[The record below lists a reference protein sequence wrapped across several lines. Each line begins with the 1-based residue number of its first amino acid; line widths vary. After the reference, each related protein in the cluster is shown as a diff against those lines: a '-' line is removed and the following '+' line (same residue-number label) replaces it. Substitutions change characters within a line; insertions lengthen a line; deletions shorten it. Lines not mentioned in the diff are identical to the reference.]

1 MRENKQSFWKKGI
14 ETYRNKVA
22 LRRFLSL
29 FSTDVLVRGANFLLI
44 PVFLHLMTREEFG
57 VYGYLYSFAMAMSLV
72 FTFGFHASVPKLY
85 ADTKDDKQA
94 QGSMLFTLSLTLIV
108 GLVLI
113 FSLISLTGIDE
124 YFFGLINRNEEMKNF
139 SYDTYRPYLLVAMAS
154 MVLSN
159 LLTYY
164 FVAAEKIK
172 NIQAFNLIRFFF
184 ANGLAILLLY
194 TAPDADAALLRLSVT
209 YIVELL
215 LCCVFSFFLCK
226 NFTFK
231 FSKYYLYKGLKI
243 GLPLSFVA
251 LLNAI
256 TNFGDKHFVMIY
268 CGAAIVGVYNL
279 ASLLATIPVIVYQSF
294 NFIWLPSFLQEKN
307 LILLKKKT
315 DRNGLRIFILLFLL
329 SVLIYIGAFFLLQ
342 WGVFP
347 ENYSLIMQI
356 LPPLLLSQ
364 IFASLNL
371 FFFNY
376 FTYFEKNYLTILTSI
391 VINSLS
397 YLLFSLTASRFG
409 YIGVAYSLL
418 LSNFTLFVIYYL
430 LTSYYVKKGIKNDS
444 L

>member
-1 MRENKQSFWKKGI
+1 MRENKQSFWKNSI
-14 ETYRNKVA
+14 EKYRNKVA
-22 LRRFLSL
+22 FRRFLSL

-44 PVFLHLMTREEFG
+44 PLFLYLMTRDEFG

-85 ADTKDDKQA
+85 ADTKDDKKA
-94 QGSMLFTLSLTLIV
+94 QGSMLFTLSLTLIL

-194 TAPDADAALLRLSVT
+194 TAPDADAALLRLAIT

-215 LCCVFSFFLCK
+215 LCCVFLFFLCK

-268 CGAAIVGVYNL
+268 CGAGVVGVYNL

-315 DRNGLRIFILLFLL
+315 DRNGLRIFILLLLL

-418 LSNFTLFVIYYL
+418 LSNFTLFVIYYI

>member
-1 MRENKQSFWKKGI
+1 MRENKQSFWKKSI

-44 PVFLHLMTREEFG
+44 PVFLHLMTRDEFG

-72 FTFGFHASVPKLY
+72 FTLGFHTSVPKLY

-124 YFFGLINRNEEMKNF
+124 YFFGLINRNEEMKDF
-139 SYDTYRPYLLVAMAS
+139 SYDKYRPYLLVAMAS

-172 NIQAFNLIRFFF
+172 NIQSFNLIRLFF
-184 ANGLAILLLY
+184 ANGLAIILLY
-194 TAPDADAALLRLSVT
+194 TDPNADAALLRLAIT
-209 YIVELL
+209 YLVEFI
-215 LCCVFSFFLCK
+215 LCGVFAIFLCK

-231 FSKYYLYKGLKI
+231 FSSYYLRKGLKI

-268 CGAAIVGVYNL
+268 CGAGVVAVYNL

-307 LILLKKKT
+307 LSLLKKKT

-347 ENYSLIMQI
+347 KTYSLVMSI
-356 LPPLLLSQ
+356 LPPLCLAQ

-418 LSNFTLFVIYYL
+418 LSNFTLFVIYYI

>member
-1 MRENKQSFWKKGI
+1 MRENKQSFWKNSI
-14 ETYRNKVA
+14 EKYRNKVA
-22 LRRFLSL
+22 FRRFISL

-44 PVFLHLMTREEFG
+44 PLFLHLMTRDEFG

-72 FTFGFHASVPKLY
+72 FTLGFHASVPKLF
-85 ADTKDDKQA
+85 ADTKSDKKA

-113 FSLISLTGIDE
+113 FSLISLIGIDE

-164 FVAAEKIK
+164 FVASEKIK

-315 DRNGLRIFILLFLL
+315 DRNGLRIFILLLLL

-371 FFFNY
+371 FIFNY

-418 LSNFTLFVIYYL
+418 LSNFTLFVIYYI

>member
-1 MRENKQSFWKKGI
+1 MRENKQSFWKKSL

-164 FVAAEKIK
+164 FVASEKIK

-307 LILLKKKT
+307 LSLLKKKT
-315 DRNGLRIFILLFLL
+315 DRNGLRIFILLLL
-329 SVLIYIGAFFLLQ
+329 LCVGIYIGAFFLLQ

-347 ENYSLIMQI
+347 KSYSLIMSI
-356 LPPLLLSQ
+356 LPPLCLAQ

-397 YLLFSLTASRFG
+397 YLLFSFTASRFG

-418 LSNFTLFVIYYL
+418 LSNFTLFVIYYI

>member
-1 MRENKQSFWKKGI
+1 MRENKQSFWKNSI
-14 ETYRNKVA
+14 EKYRNKVA
-22 LRRFLSL
+22 FRRFISL

-44 PVFLHLMTREEFG
+44 PLFLYLMTRDEFG

-94 QGSMLFTLSLTLIV
+94 QGSMLFTLSLTLIL

-215 LCCVFSFFLCK
+215 LCCVFLFFLCK

-268 CGAAIVGVYNL
+268 CGAGVVGVYNL

-315 DRNGLRIFILLFLL
+315 DRNGLRIFILLLLL

-418 LSNFTLFVIYYL
+418 LSNFTLFVIYYI
-430 LTSYYVKKGIKNDS
+430 LTSYYVKKGINI
-444 L
+444 LLL

>member
-1 MRENKQSFWKKGI
+1 MRENKQSFWKNSI
-14 ETYRNKVA
+14 EKYRNKVA
-22 LRRFLSL
+22 FRRFISL

-44 PVFLHLMTREEFG
+44 PLFLYLMTRDEFG

-94 QGSMLFTLSLTLIV
+94 QGSMLFTLSLTLIL

-215 LCCVFSFFLCK
+215 LCCVFLFFLCK

-315 DRNGLRIFILLFLL
+315 DRNGLRIFILLLLL

-418 LSNFTLFVIYYL
+418 LSNFTLFVIYYI
-430 LTSYYVKKGIKNDS
+430 LTSYYVKKGINI
-444 L
+444 LLL

>member
-1 MRENKQSFWKKGI
+1 MRENKQSFWKNSI
-14 ETYRNKVA
+14 EKYRNKVA
-22 LRRFLSL
+22 FRRFISL

-44 PVFLHLMTREEFG
+44 PLFLYLMTRDEFG

-94 QGSMLFTLSLTLIV
+94 QGSMLFTLSLTLIL

-164 FVAAEKIK
+164 FVASEKIK

-215 LCCVFSFFLCK
+215 LCCVFLFFLCK

-315 DRNGLRIFILLFLL
+315 DRNGLRIFILLLLL

-430 LTSYYVKKGIKNDS
+430 LTSYYVKKGINI
-444 L
+444 LLL

>member
-1 MRENKQSFWKKGI
+1 MRENKQSFWKNSI
-14 ETYRNKVA
+14 EKYRNKVA
-22 LRRFLSL
+22 FRRFISL

-44 PVFLHLMTREEFG
+44 PLFLYLMTRDEFG

-85 ADTKDDKQA
+85 ADTKDDKKA
-94 QGSMLFTLSLTLIV
+94 QGSMLFTLSLTLIL

-215 LCCVFSFFLCK
+215 LCCVFLFFLCK

-315 DRNGLRIFILLFLL
+315 DRNGLRIFILLLLL

-418 LSNFTLFVIYYL
+418 LSNFTLFVIYYI

>member
-1 MRENKQSFWKKGI
+1 MRENKQSFWKNSI
-14 ETYRNKVA
+14 EKYRNKVA
-22 LRRFLSL
+22 FRRFISL

-44 PVFLHLMTREEFG
+44 PLFLYLMTRDEFG

-85 ADTKDDKQA
+85 ADTKDDKKA
-94 QGSMLFTLSLTLIV
+94 QGSMLFTLSLTLIL

-215 LCCVFSFFLCK
+215 LCCVFLFFLCK

-418 LSNFTLFVIYYL
+418 LSNFTLFVIYYI

>member
-1 MRENKQSFWKKGI
+1 MRENKQSFWKNSI
-14 ETYRNKVA
+14 EKYRNKVA
-22 LRRFLSL
+22 FRRFISL

-44 PVFLHLMTREEFG
+44 PLFLHLMTRDEFG

-94 QGSMLFTLSLTLIV
+94 QGSMLFTLSLTLIL

-164 FVAAEKIK
+164 FVASEKIK

-215 LCCVFSFFLCK
+215 LCCVFLFFLCK

-315 DRNGLRIFILLFLL
+315 DRNGLRIFILLLLL

-418 LSNFTLFVIYYL
+418 LSNFTLFVIYYI

>member
-1 MRENKQSFWKKGI
+1 MRENKQSFWKNSI
-14 ETYRNKVA
+14 EKYRNKVA
-22 LRRFLSL
+22 FRRFISL

-44 PVFLHLMTREEFG
+44 PLFLYLMTRDEFG

-85 ADTKDDKQA
+85 ADTKEDRKA
-94 QGSMLFTLSLTLIV
+94 QGSMLFTLSLTLIL

-164 FVAAEKIK
+164 FVASEKIK

-215 LCCVFSFFLCK
+215 LCCVFLFFLCK

-315 DRNGLRIFILLFLL
+315 DRNGLRIFILLLLL
-329 SVLIYIGAFFLLQ
+329 SVSIYIGAFFLLQ

-418 LSNFTLFVIYYL
+418 LSNFTLFVIYYI

>member
-1 MRENKQSFWKKGI
+1 MRENKQSFWKNSI
-14 ETYRNKVA
+14 EKYRNKVA
-22 LRRFLSL
+22 FRRFISL

-44 PVFLHLMTREEFG
+44 PLFLYLMTRDEFG

-72 FTFGFHASVPKLY
+72 FTLGFHASVPKLF
-85 ADTKDDKQA
+85 ADTKNDKKA

-154 MVLSN
+154 MVISN

-307 LILLKKKT
+307 LSLLKKKT
-315 DRNGLRIFILLFLL
+315 DRNGLRIFILLLLL

-418 LSNFTLFVIYYL
+418 LSNFTLFVIYYI
-430 LTSYYVKKGIKNDS
+430 LTSYYVKKGINI
-444 L
+444 LLL

>member
-1 MRENKQSFWKKGI
+1 MRENKQSFWKNSI
-14 ETYRNKVA
+14 EKYRNKVA
-22 LRRFLSL
+22 FRRFISL

-44 PVFLHLMTREEFG
+44 PLFLYLMTRDEFG

-85 ADTKDDKQA
+85 ADTKDDKKA
-94 QGSMLFTLSLTLIV
+94 QGSMLFTLSLTLVV

-139 SYDTYRPYLLVAMAS
+139 SYDTYRPYLLAAMAS

-164 FVAAEKIK
+164 FVASEKIK

-315 DRNGLRIFILLFLL
+315 DRNGLRIFIFLLLL

-418 LSNFTLFVIYYL
+418 LSNFTLFVIYYI
-430 LTSYYVKKGIKNDS
+430 LTSYYVKKGINI
-444 L
+444 LLL

>member
-1 MRENKQSFWKKGI
+1 MRENKQSFWKNSI
-14 ETYRNKVA
+14 EKYRNKVA
-22 LRRFLSL
+22 FRRFISL

-44 PVFLHLMTREEFG
+44 PLFLYLMTRDEFG

-94 QGSMLFTLSLTLIV
+94 QGSMLFTLSLTLIL

-164 FVAAEKIK
+164 FVASEKIK

-215 LCCVFSFFLCK
+215 LCCVFLFFLCK

-315 DRNGLRIFILLFLL
+315 DRNGLRIFIFLLLL

-418 LSNFTLFVIYYL
+418 LSNFTLFVIYYI

>member
-1 MRENKQSFWKKGI
+1 MRENKQSFWKKSI

-124 YFFGLINRNEEMKNF
+124 YFFGLINRNEEMKDF
-139 SYDTYRPYLLVAMAS
+139 SYDKYRPYLLVAMAS

-194 TAPDADAALLRLSVT
+194 TSPDADAALLRLAIT
-209 YIVELL
+209 YLVEFI
-215 LCCVFSFFLCK
+215 LCGVFAIFLCK

-268 CGAAIVGVYNL
+268 CGAGVVAVYNL

-307 LILLKKKT
+307 LSLLKKKT
-315 DRNGLRIFILLFLL
+315 DRNGLRIFLLLFLL
-329 SVLIYIGAFFLLQ
+329 CVGIYIGACLLLN

-347 ENYSLIMQI
+347 KTYSLIMSI
-356 LPPLLLSQ
+356 LPPPWMLPPRVWLYLS
-364 IFASLNL
+364 FFLEL
-371 FFFNY
+371 F
-376 FTYFEKNYLTILTSI
+376 
-391 VINSLS
+391 
-397 YLLFSLTASRFG
+397 
-409 YIGVAYSLL
+409 
-418 LSNFTLFVIYYL
+418 
-430 LTSYYVKKGIKNDS
+430 
-444 L
+444 

>member
-1 MRENKQSFWKKGI
+1 MRENKQSFWKKSI

-44 PVFLHLMTREEFG
+44 PLFLHLMTREEFG
-57 VYGYLYSFAMAMSLV
+57 IYGYLYSFAMAMSLV
-72 FTFGFHASVPKLY
+72 FTLGFHASVPKLY
-85 ADTKDDKQA
+85 ADTKTDKKA
-94 QGSMLFTLSLTLIV
+94 QGSMLFTLSLTLVV
-108 GLVLI
+108 GLIVI
-113 FSLISLTGIDE
+113 FTLLSFTGVDE
-124 YFFGLINRNEEMKNF
+124 YFFSFINRNNDVDAF
-139 SYDTYRPYLLVAMAS
+139 SYDTYRPYLFVAMSS

-184 ANGLAILLLY
+184 ANGLAIILLY
-194 TAPDADAALLRLSVT
+194 TAPNTDAALLRLAIT
-209 YIVELL
+209 YLCELI
-215 LCCVFSFFLCK
+215 LCCVFAVFLCK
-226 NFTFK
+226 NFTLK
-231 FSKYYLYKGLKI
+231 FSSYYLRKGLKI

-256 TNFGDKHFVMIY
+256 TNFGDKHFVMLY
-268 CGAAIVGVYNL
+268 CGVGVVAVYNL

-315 DRNGLRIFILLFLL
+315 DRNGLRIFLLLL
-329 SVLIYIGAFFLLQ
+329 LLCVGIYIGAWMLLN

-347 ENYSLIMQI
+347 KSYSLIMSI
-356 LPPLLLSQ
+356 LPPLCLAQ

-376 FTYFEKNYLTILTSI
+376 FTYFEKNYITILTS
-391 VINSLS
+391 VIINGLG
-397 YLLFSLTASRFG
+397 YLLFSFTAPVYG

-418 LSNFTLFVIYYL
+418 LANFTLFVIYYL
-430 LTSYYVKKGIKNDS
+430 LSSYYIKKSIKNNS

>member
-1 MRENKQSFWKKGI
+1 MRENKQSFWKNSI
-14 ETYRNKVA
+14 EKYRNKVA
-22 LRRFLSL
+22 FRRFISL

-44 PVFLHLMTREEFG
+44 PLFLYLMTRDEFG

-85 ADTKDDKQA
+85 ADTKDDKKA
-94 QGSMLFTLSLTLIV
+94 QGSMLFTLSLTLIL

-113 FSLISLTGIDE
+113 FSLISLIGIDE

-215 LCCVFSFFLCK
+215 LCCVFLFFLCK

-268 CGAAIVGVYNL
+268 CGAGVVGVYNL

-397 YLLFSLTASRFG
+397 YLSFSLTASRFG

-418 LSNFTLFVIYYL
+418 LSNFTLFVIYYI

>member
-1 MRENKQSFWKKGI
+1 MRENKQSFWKNSI
-14 ETYRNKVA
+14 EKYRNKVA
-22 LRRFLSL
+22 FRRFISL

-44 PVFLHLMTREEFG
+44 PLFLYLMTRDEFG

-85 ADTKDDKQA
+85 ADTKSDKKA
-94 QGSMLFTLSLTLIV
+94 QGSMLFTLSLTLIL

-164 FVAAEKIK
+164 FVASEKIK

-215 LCCVFSFFLCK
+215 LCCVFLFFLCK

-315 DRNGLRIFILLFLL
+315 DRNGLRIFIFLLLL

-418 LSNFTLFVIYYL
+418 LSNFTLFVIYYI
-430 LTSYYVKKGIKNDS
+430 LTSYYVKKGYKK
-444 L
+444 

>member
-1 MRENKQSFWKKGI
+1 MRENKQSFWKKSI

-44 PVFLHLMTREEFG
+44 PLFLHLMTRDEFG

-85 ADTKDDKQA
+85 ADTKDDKKA

-139 SYDTYRPYLLVAMAS
+139 LYDTYRPYLLVAMAS

-164 FVAAEKIK
+164 FVASEKIK

-268 CGAAIVGVYNL
+268 CGAGVVGVYNL

-371 FFFNY
+371 FIFNY

-418 LSNFTLFVIYYL
+418 LSNFTLFVIYYI

>member
-1 MRENKQSFWKKGI
+1 MRENKQSFWKNSI
-14 ETYRNKVA
+14 EKYRNKVA
-22 LRRFLSL
+22 FRRFISL

-44 PVFLHLMTREEFG
+44 PLFLYLMTRDEFG

-94 QGSMLFTLSLTLIV
+94 QGSMLFTLSLTLIL

-164 FVAAEKIK
+164 FVASEKIK

-215 LCCVFSFFLCK
+215 LCCVFLFFLSK

-268 CGAAIVGVYNL
+268 CGAGVVGVYNL

-315 DRNGLRIFILLFLL
+315 DRNGLRIFILLLLL

-356 LPPLLLSQ
+356 LPPVLLSQ

-418 LSNFTLFVIYYL
+418 LSNFTLFVIYYI
-430 LTSYYVKKGIKNDS
+430 LTSYYVKKGINI
-444 L
+444 LLL

>member
-1 MRENKQSFWKKGI
+1 MRENKQSFWEKSI

-124 YFFGLINRNEEMKNF
+124 YFFGLINRNEEMKDF

-315 DRNGLRIFILLFLL
+315 DRNGLRIFILLLLL

-347 ENYSLIMQI
+347 ENYFLIMQI

-430 LTSYYVKKGIKNDS
+430 LTSYYVKKSIKNDS

>member
-1 MRENKQSFWKKGI
+1 MRENKQSFWKNSI
-14 ETYRNKVA
+14 EKYRNKVA
-22 LRRFLSL
+22 FRRFISL

-44 PVFLHLMTREEFG
+44 PLFLHLMTRDEFG

-72 FTFGFHASVPKLY
+72 FTLGFHASVPKLF
-85 ADTKDDKQA
+85 ADTKSDKKA

-113 FSLISLTGIDE
+113 FSLISLIGIDE

-194 TAPDADAALLRLSVT
+194 TALDADAALLRLSVT

-215 LCCVFSFFLCK
+215 LCCVFLFFLCK

-307 LILLKKKT
+307 LSLLKKKT
-315 DRNGLRIFILLFLL
+315 DRNGLRIFILLLLL

-418 LSNFTLFVIYYL
+418 LSNFTLFVIYYI

>member
-22 LRRFLSL
+22 FRRFLSL

-44 PVFLHLMTREEFG
+44 PLFLHLMTRDEFG

-72 FTFGFHASVPKLY
+72 FTFGFHASVPKLF
-85 ADTKDDKQA
+85 ADTKSDKKA

-371 FFFNY
+371 FIFNY

-430 LTSYYVKKGIKNDS
+430 LTSYYVKKSIKE
-444 L
+444 LVT

>member
-44 PVFLHLMTREEFG
+44 PLFLYLMTRDEFG

-154 MVLSN
+154 MVFSN

-215 LCCVFSFFLCK
+215 LCCVFLFFLCK

-397 YLLFSLTASRFG
+397 YLSFSLTASRFG

-418 LSNFTLFVIYYL
+418 LSNFTLFVIYYI

>member
-1 MRENKQSFWKKGI
+1 MQFSQSFK
-14 ETYRNKVA
+14 
-22 LRRFLSL
+22 RFISL

-44 PVFLHLMTREEFG
+44 PLFLHLMTRDEFG
-57 VYGYLYSFAMAMSLV
+57 IYGYLYSFAMAMSLV
-72 FTFGFHASVPKLY
+72 FTLGFHASVPKLY
-85 ADTKDDKQA
+85 ADTKNNPKQ

-108 GLVLI
+108 SLVLI

-124 YFFGLINRNEEMKNF
+124 YFFGLINRNQAVKDFN
-139 SYDTYRPYLLVAMAS
+139 YDTYRPYLLVAMCS

-184 ANGLAILLLY
+184 ANGLALFLLY
-194 TAPDADAALLRLSVT
+194 SAPNADAALLRLSVT
-209 YIVELL
+209 YIVELI
-215 LCCVFSFFLCK
+215 LCFIFAIVLCK

-256 TNFGDKHFVMIY
+256 TNFGDKYFVMLY
-268 CGAAIVGVYNL
+268 CGATIVGVYNL

-294 NFIWLPSFLQEKN
+294 NFIWLPTFLQEKN
-307 LILLKKKT
+307 LVLLKKKT
-315 DRNGLRIFILLFLL
+315 NKNGLRIFLLLLLL
-329 SVLIYIGAFFLLQ
+329 SVLIYVGAFVLLA

-347 ENYSLIMQI
+347 ENYSLIMEI

-376 FTYFEKNYLTILTSI
+376 FTYFEKNYITILTSI
-391 VINSLS
+391 LINGLG
-397 YLLFSLTASRFG
+397 YLLFTLTASSYG

-418 LSNFTLFVIYYL
+418 AANFTLFLIYYFL
-430 LTSYYVKKGIKNDS
+430 SSFYVKKALKKNILIK
-444 L
+444 

>member
-1 MRENKQSFWKKGI
+1 MRENKQSFWKNSI
-14 ETYRNKVA
+14 EKYRNKVA
-22 LRRFLSL
+22 FRRFISL

-44 PVFLHLMTREEFG
+44 PLFLYLMTRDEFG

-85 ADTKDDKQA
+85 ADTKDDKKA
-94 QGSMLFTLSLTLIV
+94 QGSMLFTLSLTLIL

-215 LCCVFSFFLCK
+215 LCCVFLFFLCK

-315 DRNGLRIFILLFLL
+315 DRNGLRIFILLLLL

-418 LSNFTLFVIYYL
+418 LSNFTLFVIYYI
-430 LTSYYVKKGIKNDS
+430 LTSYYVKKGINI
-444 L
+444 LLL

>member
-184 ANGLAILLLY
+184 ANGLSIILLY
-194 TAPDADAALLRLSVT
+194 TAANADAALLRLAIT
-209 YIVELL
+209 YLVELI
-215 LCCVFSFFLCK
+215 LCGVFAIFLCK

-268 CGAAIVGVYNL
+268 CGAAIVAVYNL

-307 LILLKKKT
+307 LSLLKKKT
-315 DRNGLRIFILLFLL
+315 DRNGLRIFILLLLL

-371 FFFNY
+371 FIFNY

-418 LSNFTLFVIYYL
+418 LSNFTLFVIYYI

>member
-1 MRENKQSFWKKGI
+1 MRENKQSFWKNSI
-14 ETYRNKVA
+14 EKYRNKVA
-22 LRRFLSL
+22 FRRFISL

-44 PVFLHLMTREEFG
+44 PLFLHLMTRDEFG

-85 ADTKDDKQA
+85 ADTKDDKKA
-94 QGSMLFTLSLTLIV
+94 QGSMLFTLSLTLVV

-139 SYDTYRPYLLVAMAS
+139 SYDTYRPYLLAAMAS

-164 FVAAEKIK
+164 FVASEKIK

-418 LSNFTLFVIYYL
+418 LSNFTLFVIYYI

>member
-1 MRENKQSFWKKGI
+1 MRENKQSFWKNSI
-14 ETYRNKVA
+14 EKYRNKVA
-22 LRRFLSL
+22 FRRFISL

-44 PVFLHLMTREEFG
+44 PLFLYLMTRDEFG

-94 QGSMLFTLSLTLIV
+94 QGSMLFTLSLTLIL

-164 FVAAEKIK
+164 FVASEKIK

-215 LCCVFSFFLCK
+215 LCCVFLFFLCK

-268 CGAAIVGVYNL
+268 CGAGVVGVYNL

-315 DRNGLRIFILLFLL
+315 DRNGLRIFIFLLLL

-418 LSNFTLFVIYYL
+418 LSNFTLFVIYYI

>member
-1 MRENKQSFWKKGI
+1 MRGNKQSFWKKSI

-22 LRRFLSL
+22 FRRFLSL

-44 PVFLHLMTREEFG
+44 PVFLHLMTRDEFG

-72 FTFGFHASVPKLY
+72 FTLGFHTSVPKLF
-85 ADTKDDKQA
+85 ADTKNDKKA
-94 QGSMLFTLSLTLIV
+94 QGSMLFTLSLTLLLT
-108 GLVLI
+108 LVCI

-124 YFFGLINRNEEMKNF
+124 YFFGLINRNEEMKDF

-194 TAPDADAALLRLSVT
+194 TSPDADAALLRLAIT
-209 YIVELL
+209 YLVEFI
-215 LCCVFSFFLCK
+215 LCGVFAIFLCK

-268 CGAAIVGVYNL
+268 CGAGVVAVYNL

-307 LILLKKKT
+307 LSLLKNQKRKRT
-315 DRNGLRIFILLFLL
+315 HSGLRQP
-329 SVLIYIGAFFLLQ
+329 GQ
-342 WGVFP
+342 FP
-347 ENYSLIMQI
+347 VQRG
-356 LPPLLLSQ
+356 Q
-364 IFASLNL
+364 
-371 FFFNY
+371 
-376 FTYFEKNYLTILTSI
+376 
-391 VINSLS
+391 
-397 YLLFSLTASRFG
+397 
-409 YIGVAYSLL
+409 
-418 LSNFTLFVIYYL
+418 
-430 LTSYYVKKGIKNDS
+430 
-444 L
+444 

>member
-1 MRENKQSFWKKGI
+1 MRENKQSFWKKSI

-22 LRRFLSL
+22 FRRFLSL

-72 FTFGFHASVPKLY
+72 FTFGFHASVPKLF
-85 ADTKDDKQA
+85 ADTKNDKKA

-139 SYDTYRPYLLVAMAS
+139 LYDTYRPYLLVAMAS

-164 FVAAEKIK
+164 FVASEKIK

-268 CGAAIVGVYNL
+268 CGAGVVGVYNL

-307 LILLKKKT
+307 LSLLKKKT
-315 DRNGLRIFILLFLL
+315 DRNGLRIFILLLL
-329 SVLIYIGAFFLLQ
+329 LCVGIYIGAFFLLQ

-376 FTYFEKNYLTILTSI
+376 FTYFEKNYITILTS
-391 VINSLS
+391 VIINGLG
-397 YLLFSLTASRFG
+397 YLLFSFTAPIYG
-409 YIGVAYSLL
+409 EMGVAYSLL

-430 LTSYYVKKGIKNDS
+430 LSSYYIKKSIKNK
-444 L
+444 

>member
-1 MRENKQSFWKKGI
+1 MRENKQSFWKNSI
-14 ETYRNKVA
+14 EKYRNKVA
-22 LRRFLSL
+22 FRRFISL

-44 PVFLHLMTREEFG
+44 PLFLYLMTRDEFG

-85 ADTKDDKQA
+85 ADTKDDKKA
-94 QGSMLFTLSLTLIV
+94 QGSMLFTLSLTLIL

-215 LCCVFSFFLCK
+215 LCCVFLFFLCK

-397 YLLFSLTASRFG
+397 YLSFSLTASRFG

-418 LSNFTLFVIYYL
+418 LSNFTLFVIYYI

>member
-1 MRENKQSFWKKGI
+1 MRENKQSFWKNSI
-14 ETYRNKVA
+14 EKYRNKVA
-22 LRRFLSL
+22 FRRFISL

-44 PVFLHLMTREEFG
+44 PLFLYLMTRDEFG

-85 ADTKDDKQA
+85 ADTKDDKKA
-94 QGSMLFTLSLTLIV
+94 QGSMLFTLSLTLIL

-215 LCCVFSFFLCK
+215 LCCVFLFFLCK

-391 VINSLS
+391 VINSFS
-397 YLLFSLTASRFG
+397 YLSFSLTASRFG

-418 LSNFTLFVIYYL
+418 LSNFTLFVIYYI

>member
-1 MRENKQSFWKKGI
+1 MRGNKQSFWKNSI
-14 ETYRNKVA
+14 EKYRNKVA
-22 LRRFLSL
+22 FRRFISL

-44 PVFLHLMTREEFG
+44 PLFLYLMTRDEFG

-85 ADTKDDKQA
+85 ADTKDDKKA
-94 QGSMLFTLSLTLIV
+94 QGSMLFTLSLTLIL

-215 LCCVFSFFLCK
+215 LCCVFLFFLCK

-268 CGAAIVGVYNL
+268 CGAGVVGVYNL

-397 YLLFSLTASRFG
+397 YLSFSLTASRFG

-418 LSNFTLFVIYYL
+418 LSNFTLFVIYYI

>member
-1 MRENKQSFWKKGI
+1 MRENKQSFWKNSI
-14 ETYRNKVA
+14 EKYRNKVA
-22 LRRFLSL
+22 FRRFISL

-44 PVFLHLMTREEFG
+44 PLFLYLMTRDEFG

-85 ADTKDDKQA
+85 ADTKDDKKA
-94 QGSMLFTLSLTLIV
+94 QGSMLFTLSLTLIL

-139 SYDTYRPYLLVAMAS
+139 SYDTYRPYLFVAMAS

-184 ANGLAILLLY
+184 ANGLSILLLY

-215 LCCVFSFFLCK
+215 LCCVFLFFLCK

-397 YLLFSLTASRFG
+397 YLSFSLTASRFG

-418 LSNFTLFVIYYL
+418 LSNFTLFVIYYI